1 MGKITG
7 ATKPNG
13 EMVFQSDEIDKVV
26 LDHFREVFEAKSVPV
41 DEADDQEINAVINE
55 IDQMLDKEQSY
66 TDPHKF
72 EDEMTSPYT
81 YSELEEILL
90 KLPTNKSSGY
100 DNIPNEFLKNAG
112 PVFRQYLLVFLNRI
126 LEDGV
131 IPAEMNKG
139 KCVLIHKV

>member
-55 IDQMLDKEQSY
+55 ID
-66 TDPHKF
+66 
-72 EDEMTSPYT
+72 
-81 YSELEEILL
+81 
-90 KLPTNKSSGY
+90 
-100 DNIPNEFLKNAG
+100 
-112 PVFRQYLLVFLNRI
+112 
-126 LEDGV
+126 
-131 IPAEMNKG
+131 
-139 KCVLIHKV
+139 